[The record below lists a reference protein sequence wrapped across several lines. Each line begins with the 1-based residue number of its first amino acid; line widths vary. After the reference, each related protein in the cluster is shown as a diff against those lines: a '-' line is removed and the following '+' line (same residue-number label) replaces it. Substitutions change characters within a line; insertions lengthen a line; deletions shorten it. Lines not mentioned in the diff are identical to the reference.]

1 MGGETHEN
9 RVNLSFL
16 KTIYSFIYYEP
27 QKISKYSLN
36 GDLKGQKSIKRRLL
50 RYFKSKSIM

>member
-36 GDLKGQKSIKRRLL
+36 GDLKG
-50 RYFKSKSIM
+50 